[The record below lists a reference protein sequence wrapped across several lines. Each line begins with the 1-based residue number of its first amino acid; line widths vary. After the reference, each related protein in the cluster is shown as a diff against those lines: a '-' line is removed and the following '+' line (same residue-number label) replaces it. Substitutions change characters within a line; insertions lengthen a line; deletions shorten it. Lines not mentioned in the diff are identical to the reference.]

1 MPAKNVGKAVAK
13 AVKVQQGGKKKAA
26 AVVKPKVAKVQKRT
40 PRYAVQFHR
49 PYTLRHAL
57 APKCPKRTSPVVPKV
72 DHFSIIKHPLTTES
86 AMAKIELNNTLVF
99 IVDLRANKHQIRSAV
114 KKMYNIKAVGVNTL
128 VTPKGKK
135 KAMVRL
141 HSDHDAMDVANQ
153 IGVL

>member
-1 MPAKNVGKAVAK
+1 MPAKNVGKQQASRKVVA
-13 AVKVQQGGKKKAA
+13 APTKKAKKG
-26 AVVKPKVAKVQKRT
+26 VVKPKVTKVQKRT

-49 PYTLRHAL
+49 PYTQRHAP

-86 AMAKIELNNTLVF
+86 AMKKIEDNNTLVF
-99 IVDLRANKHQIRSAV
+99 VVDLRANKHQIRSAV
-114 KKMYNIKAVGVNTL
+114 KKMYDIKAVGVNTL

-141 HSDHDAMDVANQ
+141 HS
-153 IGVL
+153 